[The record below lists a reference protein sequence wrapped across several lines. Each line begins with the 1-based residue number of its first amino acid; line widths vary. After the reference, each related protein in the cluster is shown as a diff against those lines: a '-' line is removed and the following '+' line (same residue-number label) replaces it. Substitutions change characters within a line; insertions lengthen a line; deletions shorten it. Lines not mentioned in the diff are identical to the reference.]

1 MREIGG
7 REGDRRGKYG
17 RLDREIELEN
27 VMRHDVL

>member
-1 MREIGG
+1 MREL

-27 VMRHDVL
+27 VMRYDVL